1 MRKIIFSIFIAG
13 VLASC
18 GQNNNQT
25 SGQEVVSVESAPKL
39 KFEKEVY
46 DFGKI
51 KAGEKVV
58 YDFEL
63 SNTGKTPLI
72 IKSAV
77 ASCGCTV
84 PEIPKDPILTG
95 SKSKINVVFNS
106 EGKEG
111 LQDKVITVTA
121 NTIPAQTQIHLI
133 GEVIK

>member
-1 MRKIIFSIFIAG
+1 MKKIIFGIFLVS

-18 GQNNNQT
+18 GQNRNQT
-25 SGQEVVSVESAPKL
+25 IRQEVVSVENAPKL

-58 YDFEL
+58 YDFIL

-72 IKSAV
+72 IKNAV

-84 PEIPKDPILTG
+84 PEIPEDPILTG

-106 EGKEG
+106 EGKQG